1 MEDLSKE
8 IQLLK
13 NRVSE
18 LESKNFN
25 AFGRSYTSIGN
36 SNSDFLIKTK
46 GQIKIQWGQKF
57 IDLIKDGKINVDAKF
72 IYKENSVGVKDGIY
86 VIGNDIILKIGDQE
100 INLIGE
106 TGNTYVSFQNKQEA
120 TPEQKYIALNNIG
133 FIYKNINDIDLQN
146 GIVYVESD
154 QKLYTILN
162 GNISEFTV
170 KFPNPYNK
178 QFVIQKSDQDKGS
191 LLILGKGIENSL
203 AFDSFYIYE
212 SDNGVYMD
220 SNGSIYFRLF
230 NNEKVIINEQD
241 TVFNNEVVSQMFK
254 SKGATNNS
262 GFRLYVRDNQSTLEI
277 DNLVVRNSKEEQ
289 TFDLYPIK
297 WYYKNNLINSYI
309 INDDNTLTLN
319 LKYKNE
325 FEIGNKLYTYSS
337 IVENG
342 ICNQELITLKVINV
356 KDNSIIVETE
366 STVQNINNKE
376 IFLISVDGQTITTLK
391 RNRNNIDLIE
401 NDQTSILRIGELDQ
415 LQLLNSNDQPIVG
428 YGLYSKQS
436 AFSEAQYIKDYVL
449 SSDDNSS
456 KFASTEWVKEN
467 AVKIERILES
477 GTKIATIN
485 DIDLYAP
492 PEFTLNISTN
502 YDETNGVHIATING
516 QKLYAPISKEESG
529 GDINSYW
536 DLTNNFLVNNTGEGV
551 KINGIADVNNYINT
565 QTTYSSKYILKNYTH
580 SIDSS
585 SEGIITTPKEYSK
598 IEMSDSG
605 YIKLGVRSSDTEYS
619 PYINIGNGSVNVLK
633 DIVIYENNKLQI
645 GNVCLCYD
653 KTNNALYI
661 QKQDGTDA
669 NFYTTGWLS
678 AFGAKEG
685 TSSEGT
691 SNIVISNI
699 YNEND
704 RVKIATISGTANG
717 TIDLY
722 APLNSNSGTADSY
735 WTLSNRQLVS
745 NYTIKVNGNSIINGT
760 IECDNNIYI
769 GNSNNTESKYIWL
782 GYRGLLFEGANSDNT
797 YYGALVTHN
806 QHTQKAILA
815 RFYESYNAFNK
826 IGIGNNYV
834 SNIFPPP
841 SNALEVE
848 GSIYATAN
856 ITVDN
861 YAKIGTTNY
870 AQIQNGSIEL
880 YHDTPFIDFHYNK
893 STSDYTVRLIANEDG
908 VLYLNS
914 ATTDAKLRIGN
925 AYLCFDYTNNA
936 LYVTGQDGAQI
947 NFYATGNVAGFSG
960 LDGSVSELAN
970 LDIIGRLTAASINV
984 DIIESAGTLQLN
996 SGSGCDIVLNG
1007 IATVD
1012 PDGWIVAPYIAAN
1025 NRLHVEQ
1032 GGKLS
1037 IGSTAAD
1044 HGITDVYA
1052 DGSYV
1057 YITINGKRY
1066 RFTPSST
1073 TTV

>member
-449 SSDDNSS
+449 SSDDKSS

-529 GDINSYW
+529 GNINSYW

-598 IEMSDSG
+598 IEMSDYG
-605 YIKLGVRSSDTEYS
+605 YIKLGVGSSDTKYS
-619 PYINIGNGSVNVLK
+619 PYINIGKGSVNVLK

-653 KTNNALYI
+653 KTNNALYV

-834 SNIFPPP
+834 SNIFTP

-936 LYVTGQDGAQI
+936 LYVTGQDGKQI
-947 NFYATGNVAGFSG
+947 NFYSTGWLSAYSALPSITNLTDLQLSGKLTASTIQTDKLMFTDDDYIYKSSNNYLVFNISCAGFM
-960 LDGSVSELAN
+960 
-970 LDIIGRLTAASINV
+970 IGETYF
-984 DIIESAGTLQLN
+984 DSAGWLYFNNNSRLILN
-996 SGSGCDIVLNG
+996 NSAIN
-1007 IATVD
+1007 
-1012 PDGWIVAPYIAAN
+1012 
-1025 NRLHVEQ
+1025 
-1032 GGKLS
+1032 
-1037 IGSTAAD
+1037 IGDTGAKYD
-1044 HGITDVYA
+1044 ITDIHA
-1052 DGSYV
+1052 DGTYV
-1057 YITINGKRY
+1057 YITINDKQY
-1066 RFTPSST
+1066 KLAP
-1073 TTV
+1073 V

>member
-366 STVQNINNKE
+366 SAVQNITNKE

-401 NDQTSILRIGELDQ
+401 NDQTSILRIGELDE
-415 LQLLNSNDQPIVG
+415 LQLLNSNDQPIIG

-436 AFSEAQYIKDYVL
+436 AFLEAQYIKDYVL
-449 SSDDNSS
+449 SSDDSSS

-580 SIDSS
+580 SIDSF

-605 YIKLGVRSSDTEYS
+605 YIKLGVGSSDTKYS
-619 PYINIGNGSVNVLK
+619 TYINIGNGSVNVLK

-735 WTLSNRQLVS
+735 WTLSNNQLVS

-769 GNSNNTESKYIWL
+769 GNPDNTESKYIWL

-806 QHTQKAILA
+806 QYTQKAILA

-834 SNIFPPP
+834 SKIFTP

-893 STSDYTVRLIANEDG
+893 STSDYTVRLIASEDG

-914 ATTDAKLRIGN
+914 ATTDAKLRIGK

-936 LYVTGQDGAQI
+936 LYVTGQDGKQI
-947 NFYATGNVAGFSG
+947 NFYSTGWLSAYSALPSITNLTDLQLSG
-960 LDGSVSELAN
+960 K
-970 LDIIGRLTAASINV
+970 LTASTIQTDKLMFTDDYIYKSSNNYLV
-984 DIIESAGTLQLN
+984 FNISCQGFMIGETYFDSAGWLYFNNN
-996 SGSGCDIVLNG
+996 SRLVLNNSA
-1007 IATVD
+1007 I
-1012 PDGWIVAPYIAAN
+1012 N
-1025 NRLHVEQ
+1025 
-1032 GGKLS
+1032 
-1037 IGSTAAD
+1037 IGDTGAKYD
-1044 HGITDVYA
+1044 ITDIHA
-1052 DGSYV
+1052 DGTYV
-1057 YITINGKRY
+1057 YITINDKQY
-1066 RFTPSST
+1066 KLAP
-1073 TTV
+1073 V

>member
-449 SSDDNSS
+449 SSDDKSS

-580 SIDSS
+580 SIDSP

-605 YIKLGVRSSDTEYS
+605 YIKLGVGSSDTKYS

-806 QHTQKAILA
+806 QYTQKAILA

-826 IGIGNNYV
+826 IGIGSNYV
-834 SNIFPPP
+834 SNIFTP

-893 STSDYTVRLIANEDG
+893 STSDYTVRLIADEDK
-908 VLYLNS
+908 VLHLDS
-914 ATTDAKLRIGN
+914 ATGAKFRIGN
-925 AYLCFDYTNNA
+925 AYLCFDSTNNA
-936 LYVTGQDGAQI
+936 LYVTGQDGKQI
-947 NFYATGNVAGFSG
+947 NFYSTGWLSAYSALPSITNLTDLQLSGKLTASTIQTDKLMFTDDDYIYKSSNNYLVFNIGCAGFM
-960 LDGSVSELAN
+960 
-970 LDIIGRLTAASINV
+970 IGETYF
-984 DIIESAGTLQLN
+984 DSAGWLYFNNN
-996 SGSGCDIVLNG
+996 SRLVLNNSA
-1007 IATVD
+1007 I
-1012 PDGWIVAPYIAAN
+1012 N
-1025 NRLHVEQ
+1025 
-1032 GGKLS
+1032 
-1037 IGSTAAD
+1037 IGDTGAKYD
-1044 HGITDVYA
+1044 ITDIHA
-1052 DGSYV
+1052 DGTYV
-1057 YITINGKRY
+1057 YITINDKQY
-1066 RFTPSST
+1066 KLAP
-1073 TTV
+1073 V

>member
-401 NDQTSILRIGELDQ
+401 NDQTSILRIGELDE

-436 AFSEAQYIKDYVL
+436 AFLEAQYIKDYVL
-449 SSDDNSS
+449 SSDDKSS

-580 SIDSS
+580 SIDSF

-605 YIKLGVRSSDTEYS
+605 YIKLGVGSSDTKYS
-619 PYINIGNGSVNVLK
+619 PYINIGKGSVNVLK

-678 AFGAKEG
+678 AFGVKEG

-806 QHTQKAILA
+806 QYTQKAILA

-826 IGIGNNYV
+826 IGIGNNYI
-834 SNIFPPP
+834 SKIFTP

-848 GSIYATAN
+848 GSIYATSN

-880 YHDTPFIDFHYNK
+880 YHDTPFIDFRYGC
-893 STSDYTVRLIANEDG
+893 STADFTSRLIAAEDG
-908 VLYLNS
+908 VLMIQS
-914 ATTDAKLRIGN
+914 ATTDPALRIGS
-925 AYLCFDYTNNA
+925 AYLRYDLANNA
-936 LYVTGQDGAQI
+936 LYVTGAGGAQV

-970 LDIIGRLTAASINV
+970 LDIAGQLTAASVKANYLES
-984 DIIESAGTLQLN
+984 DGDLRLNAGSDSSIILN
-996 SGSGCDIVLNG
+996 KNTTFDS
-1007 IATVD
+1007 
-1012 PDGWIVAPYIAAN
+1012 DGWITTPQLNATQRIVVN
-1025 NRLHVEQ
+1025 S
-1032 GGKLS
+1032 GGDIR
-1037 IGSTAAD
+1037 IGKTTAD
-1044 HGITDVYA
+1044 HRITDVYA

-1073 TTV
+1073 TAV

>member
-1 MEDLSKE
+1 MEDLSRE

-401 NDQTSILRIGELDQ
+401 NDQTSILRIGELDE

-436 AFSEAQYIKDYVL
+436 AFLEAQYIKDYVL
-449 SSDDNSS
+449 SSDDKSS

-580 SIDSS
+580 SIDSF

-605 YIKLGVRSSDTEYS
+605 YIKLGVGSSDTKYS
-619 PYINIGNGSVNVLK
+619 PYINIGKGSVNVLK

-678 AFGAKEG
+678 AFGVKEG

-806 QHTQKAILA
+806 QYTQKAILA

-826 IGIGNNYV
+826 IGIGNNYI
-834 SNIFPPP
+834 NKIFTP

-848 GSIYATAN
+848 GSIYATSN

-936 LYVTGQDGAQI
+936 LYVTGQDGKQI
-947 NFYATGNVAGFSG
+947 NFYSTGWLSAYSALPSITNLTDLQLSGKLTASTIQTDKLMFTDDDYIYKSSNNYLVFNISCAGFM
-960 LDGSVSELAN
+960 
-970 LDIIGRLTAASINV
+970 IGETYF
-984 DIIESAGTLQLN
+984 DSAGWLYFNNN
-996 SGSGCDIVLNG
+996 SRLVLNNSA
-1007 IATVD
+1007 I
-1012 PDGWIVAPYIAAN
+1012 N
-1025 NRLHVEQ
+1025 
-1032 GGKLS
+1032 
-1037 IGSTAAD
+1037 IGDTGAKYD
-1044 HGITDVYA
+1044 ITDIHA
-1052 DGSYV
+1052 DGTYV
-1057 YITINGKRY
+1057 YITINDKQY
-1066 RFTPSST
+1066 KLAP
-1073 TTV
+1073 V

>member
-133 FIYKNINDIDLQN
+133 FIYKNINDVDLQN

-366 STVQNINNKE
+366 SAVQNINNKE

-401 NDQTSILRIGELDQ
+401 NDQTSILRIGELDE

-436 AFSEAQYIKDYVL
+436 AFLEAQYIKDYVL

-580 SIDSS
+580 SIDSF

-598 IEMSDSG
+598 IEMGDSG
-605 YIKLGVRSSDTEYS
+605 YIKLGVGSSAAGYS
-619 PYINIGNGSVNVLK
+619 TYINIGNGYVNVLK

-735 WTLSNRQLVS
+735 WTLSNNQLVS

-769 GNSNNTESKYIWL
+769 GNPNKTESKYIWL
-782 GYRGLLFEGANSDNT
+782 GYRGLLFEGANSSNT

-834 SNIFPPP
+834 SNIFTP

-936 LYVTGQDGAQI
+936 LYVTGQDGKQI
-947 NFYATGNVAGFSG
+947 NFYSTGWLSAYSALLSTTSLTDLQLSG
-960 LDGSVSELAN
+960 K
-970 LDIIGRLTAASINV
+970 LTAATIQTDKLMLTDDNYIYKSSNNYLVFNISCAGFMIGETYF
-984 DIIESAGTLQLN
+984 DSAGWLYFNNN
-996 SGSGCDIVLNG
+996 SRLVLNNSA
-1007 IATVD
+1007 I
-1012 PDGWIVAPYIAAN
+1012 N
-1025 NRLHVEQ
+1025 
-1032 GGKLS
+1032 
-1037 IGSTAAD
+1037 IGDTGAKYD
-1044 HGITDVYA
+1044 ITDIHA
-1052 DGSYV
+1052 DGTYV
-1057 YITINGKRY
+1057 YITINDKQY
-1066 RFTPSST
+1066 KLAP
-1073 TTV
+1073 V

>member
-366 STVQNINNKE
+366 STVQNINNQE

-449 SSDDNSS
+449 SSDDSSS

-580 SIDSS
+580 SIDSP

-605 YIKLGVRSSDTEYS
+605 YIKLGVGSSDTKYS
-619 PYINIGNGSVNVLK
+619 PYINIGKGSVNVLK

-735 WTLSNRQLVS
+735 WTLSNNQLVS

-769 GNSNNTESKYIWL
+769 GNPDNTESKYIWL

-806 QHTQKAILA
+806 QYTQKAILA

-834 SNIFPPP
+834 SKIFTP

-936 LYVTGQDGAQI
+936 LYVTGQDGKQI
-947 NFYATGNVAGFSG
+947 NFYSTGWLSAYSALPSITNLTDLQLSGKLTASTIQTDKLMFTDDDYIYKSSNNYLVFNISCAGFM
-960 LDGSVSELAN
+960 
-970 LDIIGRLTAASINV
+970 IGETYF
-984 DIIESAGTLQLN
+984 DSAGWLYFNNN
-996 SGSGCDIVLNG
+996 SRLVLNNSA
-1007 IATVD
+1007 I
-1012 PDGWIVAPYIAAN
+1012 N
-1025 NRLHVEQ
+1025 
-1032 GGKLS
+1032 
-1037 IGSTAAD
+1037 IGDTGAKYD
-1044 HGITDVYA
+1044 ITDIHA
-1052 DGSYV
+1052 DGTYV
-1057 YITINGKRY
+1057 YITINDKQY
-1066 RFTPSST
+1066 KLAP
-1073 TTV
+1073 V

>member
-366 STVQNINNKE
+366 SAVQNINNKE

-401 NDQTSILRIGELDQ
+401 NDQTSILRIGELDE
-415 LQLLNSNDQPIVG
+415 LQLLNSNDQPIIG

-436 AFSEAQYIKDYVL
+436 AFLEAQYIKDYVL
-449 SSDDNSS
+449 SSDDSSS

-580 SIDSS
+580 SIDSF

-605 YIKLGVRSSDTEYS
+605 YIKLGVGSSDTKYS
-619 PYINIGNGSVNVLK
+619 TYINIGNGSVNVLK

-735 WTLSNRQLVS
+735 WTLSNNQLVS

-769 GNSNNTESKYIWL
+769 GNPDNTESKYIWL

-806 QHTQKAILA
+806 QYTQKAILA

-834 SNIFPPP
+834 SKIFTP

-893 STSDYTVRLIANEDG
+893 STSDYTVRLIASEDG

-914 ATTDAKLRIGN
+914 ATTDAKLRIGK

-936 LYVTGQDGAQI
+936 LYVTGQDGKQI
-947 NFYATGNVAGFSG
+947 NFYSTGWLSAYSALPSITNLTDLQLSG
-960 LDGSVSELAN
+960 K
-970 LDIIGRLTAASINV
+970 LTASTIQTDKLMFTDDYIYKSSNNYLV
-984 DIIESAGTLQLN
+984 FNISCQGFMIGETYFDSAGWLYFNNN
-996 SGSGCDIVLNG
+996 SRLVLNNSA
-1007 IATVD
+1007 I
-1012 PDGWIVAPYIAAN
+1012 N
-1025 NRLHVEQ
+1025 
-1032 GGKLS
+1032 
-1037 IGSTAAD
+1037 IGDTGAKYD
-1044 HGITDVYA
+1044 ITDIHA
-1052 DGSYV
+1052 DGTYV
-1057 YITINGKRY
+1057 YITINDKQY
-1066 RFTPSST
+1066 KLAP
-1073 TTV
+1073 V